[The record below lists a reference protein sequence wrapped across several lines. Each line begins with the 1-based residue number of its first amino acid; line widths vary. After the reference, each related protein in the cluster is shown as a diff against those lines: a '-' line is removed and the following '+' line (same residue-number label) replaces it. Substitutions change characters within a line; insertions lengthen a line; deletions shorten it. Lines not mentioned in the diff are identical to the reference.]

1 MLSSSEKIRIILKRK
16 NMSITDLADKLG
28 TSRQNLNNK
37 LARDNFVEKDLHE
50 IAEAIGCDLNIIFT
64 DKESKEN
71 L

>member
-1 MLSSSEKIRIILKRK
+1 
-16 NMSITDLADKLG
+16 MSITDLADKLG

-50 IAEAIGCDLNIIFT
+50 IAEAIGCDLSIIFT